1 WSCADIFQKSLIY
14 LELRRYISKIA
25 DIFEVAIDMFNEEK
39 AKGDVTADI
48 SFFSG
53 VAIIAQTS
61 Q

>member
-1 WSCADIFQKSLIY
+1 MSVS
-14 LELRRYISKIA
+14 RYISKIA

-53 VAIIAQTS
+53 VAIIVQTS

>member
-1 WSCADIFQKSLIY
+1 MSVS
-14 LELRRYISKIA
+14 RYISKIA

>member
-1 WSCADIFQKSLIY
+1 
-14 LELRRYISKIA
+14 
-25 DIFEVAIDMFNEEK
+25 MFNEEK